1 MLPDNPFVAFAL
13 IFMLRLIDVSMG
25 TIRTVYIFMGKKL
38 LSTAIAFFEVTLFIF
53 AVSSVVSN
61 AKDKWYLMLAYSG
74 GFAAGT
80 LIGILLENLFAV
92 GYSQVRVISKDK
104 GPAIAEN
111 LWANKFGATIVHGKG
126 REGDVDMIFSV
137 VPRKQLKQCQK
148 VIDEIDDTSF
158 ITVSDSRYFVGGF
171 VPHHRK

>member
-1 MLPDNPFVAFAL
+1 MLPDNPFLAFAL
-13 IFMLRLIDVSMG
+13 IFVLRLIDVAMG

-38 LSTAIAFFEVTLFIF
+38 LSTVIAFVEVTIFIF

-61 AKDKWYLMLAYSG
+61 VKEKWYLMLAYSG

-80 LIGILLENLFAV
+80 LIGIVLENLFAV

-104 GPAIAEN
+104 GQEIAQN
-111 LWANKFGATIVHGKG
+111 LWDNHFGATIVHGKG
-126 REGDVDMIFSV
+126 RDGEVDMIFSV
-137 VPRKQLKQCQK
+137 VPRKQLKLCQK
-148 VIDEIDDTSF
+148 VIDEVDDTSF

-171 VPHHRK
+171 VPSHRK